1 VIGEV
6 TLVIGASR
14 LIGADGAIRDL
25 QRGTGLREGDRIET
39 QGGAQVHVRF
49 VDGGLIS
56 VRPGSRLVIEQYS
69 APADSSGAAQGAIK
83 FRLEEGV
90 VRSITGAWG
99 EAARHRFRLN
109 TPVAAIG
116 VKGTDFVVRSAS
128 ETTAATV
135 YTGAIVVAP
144 LTAACAA
151 TVGPCVSGAERLLSA
166 DMKGQMLELHR
177 SQAAPQ
183 LVPAVDLMAIAR
195 LGAAQARAAAAEA
208 RPSAVPNGQPAA
220 ALPVPAAGADNLK
233 PAPAISAASASAA
246 VTAVGNIEAAVDSRR
261 IGAGAQ
267 FSAELEEVAAKAA
280 TREAARLAAE
290 AATREAARLAAEA
303 ATREAARLAAE
314 AATREAARL
323 AAEAA
328 TREAARLAAEAATR
342 EAARLAA
349 EVATR
354 EAARLAAE
362 AATREAARLAAEAA
376 TREAARLA
384 AEAATREAARLAAEA
399 ATREAAELAAEQLA
413 RRNSPEQA
421 LFWVAYP
428 WAAAMAGDDF
438 SRRLDAALLAG
449 TRSLATDGA
458 FSLRRPEGTVFAPQ
472 DASARFRLSSAAA
485 VVTRDRGL
493 SLENVKIAAGSLE
506 VDFARSTFATSL
518 TATGPVLG
526 AALVQASGAIDAA
539 GGMRSTAGNASVV
552 GGFNGDAHKAGVA
565 FRREVPGGVLQ
576 GISLWGR

>member
-354 EAARLAAE
+354 EAS
-362 AATREAARLAAEAA
+362 
-376 TREAARLA
+376 
-384 AEAATREAARLAAEA
+384 RLAAEA

>member
-342 EAARLAA
+342 EAA
-349 EVATR
+349 
-354 EAARLAAE
+354 
-362 AATREAARLAAEAA
+362 
-376 TREAARLA
+376 
-384 AEAATREAARLAAEA
+384 
-399 ATREAAELAAEQLA
+399 ELAAEQLA

>member
-1 VIGEV
+1 
-6 TLVIGASR
+6 
-14 LIGADGAIRDL
+14 
-25 QRGTGLREGDRIET
+25 
-39 QGGAQVHVRF
+39 
-49 VDGGLIS
+49 
-56 VRPGSRLVIEQYS
+56 
-69 APADSSGAAQGAIK
+69 
-83 FRLEEGV
+83 
-90 VRSITGAWG
+90 
-99 EAARHRFRLN
+99 
-109 TPVAAIG
+109 
-116 VKGTDFVVRSAS
+116 
-128 ETTAATV
+128 
-135 YTGAIVVAP
+135 
-144 LTAACAA
+144 
-151 TVGPCVSGAERLLSA
+151 
-166 DMKGQMLELHR
+166 M
-177 SQAAPQ
+177 
-183 LVPAVDLMAIAR
+183 
-195 LGAAQARAAAAEA
+195 AAE
-208 RPSAVPNGQPAA
+208 
-220 ALPVPAAGADNLK
+220 D
-233 PAPAISAASASAA
+233 
-246 VTAVGNIEAAVDSRR
+246 
-261 IGAGAQ
+261 
-267 FSAELEEVAAKAA
+267 A

-290 AATREAARLAAEA
+290 A
-303 ATREAARLAAE
+303 
-314 AATREAARL
+314 
-323 AAEAA
+323 
-328 TREAARLAAEAATR
+328 
-342 EAARLAA
+342 
-349 EVATR
+349 ATR